1 MALLGP
7 WGFGPKWPK
16 TLEFRAFE
24 NPGILKSQ
32 IWPILAIFGPLGAPG
47 GPRARNGP
55 PRLNMVKDWG
65 FGPNP
70 AKKGQNRGPRYGP
83 E

>member
-32 IWPILAIFGPLGAPG
+32 IWPILAIFGPLGAQGPSGAQIGLPG
-47 GPRARNGP
+47 SI
-55 PRLNMVKDWG
+55 W
-65 FGPNP
+65 
-70 AKKGQNRGPRYGP
+70 
-83 E
+83 